1 MQSHLGQNMPVD
13 VNPATMPR
21 QQNYYFKPPMRQTAV
36 SGQGP
41 VRLLNPAQIN
51 FSVED
56 PNMAQQSNYMQAMA
70 MQQQ

>member
-1 MQSHLGQNMPVD
+1 
-13 VNPATMPR
+13 MPR
-21 QQNYYFKPPMRQTAV
+21 QQNYYFKPPMRQQAV